1 MSSFVDKAPKIVVLD
16 DDPTGIQM
24 VHDVAVYTSW
34 EEEACENL
42 LQQSEAMVYILT
54 NTRAIKPAAARC
66 LLHLALDDA
75 VLERM
80 EGDDGQSAA
89 GIEAADRSLHHAA
102 DGVEATFLFGW
113 YCARIQPCGGIIRW
127 NPKRFAQD
135 SASMELRWREKFCV
149 HICRGCESRGTI
161 SII

>member
-54 NTRAIKPAAARC
+54 NTRALKPEAARC
-66 LLHLALDDA
+66 LLRELTQNLIGVPSKQHSFLAGTALGFNPA
-75 VLERM
+75 GAL
-80 EGDDGQSAA
+80 SA
-89 GIEAADRSLHHAA
+89 GIRNGSRRTQRA
-102 DGVEATFLFGW
+102 
-113 YCARIQPCGGIIRW
+113 W
-127 NPKRFAQD
+127 N
-135 SASMELRWREKFCV
+135 
-149 HICRGCESRGTI
+149 
-161 SII
+161 

>member
-54 NTRAIKPAAARC
+54 NTRALKPEAARC
-66 LLHLALDDA
+66 LLRELTQNLITASRRSNIPFWLVTALGFNPA
-75 VLERM
+75 GAL
-80 EGDDGQSAA
+80 SA
-89 GIEAADRSLHHAA
+89 GIRNGSRRTQRA
-102 DGVEATFLFGW
+102 
-113 YCARIQPCGGIIRW
+113 W
-127 NPKRFAQD
+127 N
-135 SASMELRWREKFCV
+135 
-149 HICRGCESRGTI
+149 
-161 SII
+161 

>member
-54 NTRAIKPAAARC
+54 NTRALKPEAARC
-66 LLHLALDDA
+66 LLRELTQNLITASRRSNIPFWL
-75 VLERM
+75 VLR
-80 EGDDGQSAA
+80 
-89 GIEAADRSLHHAA
+89 L
-102 DGVEATFLFGW
+102 V
-113 YCARIQPCGGIIRW
+113 QPCGGIIRW